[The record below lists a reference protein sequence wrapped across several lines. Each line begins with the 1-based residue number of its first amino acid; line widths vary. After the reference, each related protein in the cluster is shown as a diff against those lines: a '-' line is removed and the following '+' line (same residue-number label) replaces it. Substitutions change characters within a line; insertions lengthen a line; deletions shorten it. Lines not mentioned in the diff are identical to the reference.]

1 MKLKRRSALAREE
14 MIYGYG
20 IVSLWFIGFILFT
33 AGPILASLFLSF
45 TNWEILSPPSWVGTK
60 NYITMFSD
68 DELFW
73 RSLYNTAY
81 YTILFVPLQVAG
93 AVVISLALSQET
105 KCTPLLR
112 AIYFLPSVLPG
123 IAATLLWMYLFQPD
137 YGVANWLLERLG
149 LPKILWLQDVRTAK
163 ETLVIMGVWGLGGS
177 MPIFLGGI
185 RSIPRQL
192 YEAAKIDGAGDLA
205 CFRWVTIPMLTPMVF
220 FSIVTTIIHSFQV
233 FASAYIAT
241 NGGPENSTLF
251 YVLLLYRNAF
261 SYFKMGYAS
270 AMAWFLFLILLLA
283 TLIQFW
289 LSRKWVYY
297 EAK

>member
-1 MKLKRRSALAREE
+1 

-20 IVSLWFIGFILFT
+20 ITSLWLIGFILFT
-33 AGPILASLFLSF
+33 AGPILVSLFLSF

-60 NYITMFSD
+60 NYITMFSN

-93 AVVISLALSQET
+93 AVAISLALSQET
-105 KCTPLLR
+105 RCTPLLR

-137 YGVANWLLERLG
+137 YGVANWLLSRLG

-177 MPIFLGGI
+177 MPIFLGAI
-185 RSIPRQL
+185 RGIPRQL
-192 YEAAKIDGAGDLA
+192 YEAARIDGAGDLA
-205 CFRWVTIPMLTPMVF
+205 CFRWITIPMLTPMIF
-220 FSIVTTIIHSFQV
+220 FSIVTSIISSFQV
-233 FASAYIAT
+233 FTSAYIAT

-270 AMAWFLFLILLLA
+270 AMSWFLFLVLLLA
-283 TLIQFW
+283 TLVQFR